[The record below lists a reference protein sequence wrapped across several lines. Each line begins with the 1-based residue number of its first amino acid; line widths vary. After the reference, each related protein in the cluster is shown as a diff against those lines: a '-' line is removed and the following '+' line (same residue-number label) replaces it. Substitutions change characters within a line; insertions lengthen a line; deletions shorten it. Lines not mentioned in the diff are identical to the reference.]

1 MSILIGFCGGP
12 CSGKTTCSRA
22 LTNAL
27 CLAGKNADYV
37 QEYARFHIAKCK
49 QYPTNNSRNLLHQY
63 NVLEN
68 QLEWEDAIPQS
79 VEYVVSDSPVIMGM
93 IYTYN
98 LTDFTDYNQVT
109 FYYRHYQRILE
120 MKDRYGYLFYIPPGD
135 IEFRGDGLR
144 AQNEERARKIGE
156 QMKAF
161 LVFHNIPHH
170 IITGTPEER
179 VAKCM
184 KILGVEKK

>member
-12 CSGKTTCSRA
+12 CTGKTLTSRA

-37 QEYARFHIAKCK
+37 QEYARLHIARCK
-49 QYPTNNSRNLLHQY
+49 QYPTNNSRNLLHQH
-63 NVLEN
+63 NILEN
-68 QLEWEDAIPQS
+68 QLEWENAVPQS

-93 IYTYN
+93 VYTYT

-109 FYYRHYQRILE
+109 FYHRHYQRILE
-120 MKDRYGYLFYIPPGD
+120 MKDRYKYLFYIPPGD
-135 IEFRGDGLR
+135 IEFKSDGLR

-170 IITGTPEER
+170 DISGTPEER
-179 VAKCM
+179 VAKCLS
-184 KILGVEKK
+184 IIGVEK